1 MLILTRLVDQKII
14 IGEADIVLTVVAI
27 EGKQVRLGIEAPEG
41 VKILREE
48 LAEKGASDTEKAPS
62 SG

>member
-1 MLILTRLVDQKII
+1 MLILSRLVDQKII
-14 IGEADIVLTVVAI
+14 IGEEDIVLTVVAI

-48 LAEKGASDTEKAPS
+48 LANQWRKTGKQD
-62 SG
+62 